1 MLTLPSWV
9 SLRINTMLQLVFS
22 VPIIAGSAV
31 FFLPVKLGRSILM
44 ATAFLHSSITALE
57 WFHVTGPL
65 QTKYFSNTPEGMLVL
80 AIMSFLF
87 LFISLYTVF
96 YMAEVEMS
104 KEPIFNASMMLFLG
118 AMSMVAVAD
127 HIIML
132 WVAVEA
138 TTLTSAPLIFVHRSK
153 ESLEATWKYVLICSV
168 GIALAL
174 LGCFFIIFS
183 MEMVNIHVP
192 ISFSSL
198 NVVATQLNPVWLK
211 AGFVFIVIGYGTK
224 MGLAP
229 MHTWLPDAH
238 SEAPSPASALLSG
251 ALLNCAFLGVYRCH
265 QLMFNAGLGAYSS
278 NVLIAFG
285 LTSMLVSAVF
295 ILNQTDYKRML
306 AYSSIENMGIIA
318 VGIGIGGIAAFGAML
333 HMIHHSLV
341 KSSLFLSAGNILLG
355 YGTKSIAKTRGMLK
369 LFPRTA
375 LTFFAGFAGIS
386 GFPPFGLFISEFLI
400 ILGAIKA
407 GRYVAISIFIL
418 SLILIFAGASRL
430 AMQMIF
436 SDRENVEQL
445 IPERWKRT
453 LPPIV
458 LLLTSLALVIWLPD
472 SLYLTIQNAISSI
485 GGTVNG

>member
-1 MLTLPSWV
+1 
-9 SLRINTMLQLVFS
+9 MLQLVFLI
-22 VPIIAGSAV
+22 PIIAGIAV
-31 FFLPVKLGRSILM
+31 FFLPVKIGRLAFI
-44 ATAFLHSSITALE
+44 ATALFHLFVTALE
-57 WFHVTGPL
+57 WFHVTEPL
-65 QTKYFSNTPEGMLVL
+65 HSKYFSNTPEGMLVL

-87 LFISLYTVF
+87 LFISIYTVF
-96 YMAEVEMS
+96 YMAEVEMT
-104 KEPIFNASMMLFLG
+104 KEPIFNGSMLLFLG
-118 AMSMVAVAD
+118 AMSMVAIAD

-132 WVAVEA
+132 WVAIEA
-138 TTLTSAPLIFVHRSK
+138 TTLMSAPLIFVHRSK
-153 ESLEATWKYVLICSV
+153 ASLEATWKYVLICSV

-183 MEMVNIHVP
+183 METSDLHVP

-198 NVVATQLNPVWLK
+198 NGVAAQLNHVWLK
-211 AGFVFIVIGYGTK
+211 AGFIFIVIGYGTK

-265 QLMFNAGLGAYSS
+265 QLMFNAGLGDYSS

-285 LTSMLVSAVF
+285 LASMLVSAVF

-318 VGIGIGGIAAFGAML
+318 VGIGIGGLAAFGAML

-355 YGTKSIAKTRGMLK
+355 YGTKSIDKTRGMLR
-369 LFPRTA
+369 LFPKTGI
-375 LTFFAGFAGIS
+375 TFFAGFAGIS
-386 GFPPFGLFISEFLI
+386 GFPPFGLFVSELLI

-407 GRYVAISIFIL
+407 GRYVVITIFIF

-430 AMQMIF
+430 VLQMVF
-436 SDRENVEQL
+436 SEPENDDKLV
-445 IPERWKRT
+445 PERWTRA
-453 LPPIV
+453 LPPII

-472 SLYLTIQNAISSI
+472 SLYQTIQNAISSI

>member
-1 MLTLPSWV
+1 
-9 SLRINTMLQLVFS
+9 MLQLVFYIPLI
-22 VPIIAGSAV
+22 VGIAV
-31 FFLPVKLGRSILM
+31 FFLPAKAGRLALFS
-44 ATAFLHSSITALE
+44 TAVIHAVFTALE
-57 WFHVTGPL
+57 WFKISGPL
-65 QTKYFSNTPEGMLVL
+65 HTKYFSNSPEGMLVL
-80 AIMSFLF
+80 GILSFLF

-96 YMAEVEMS
+96 YMDEVEMS
-104 KEPIFNASMMLFLG
+104 KEPVFNGSMLLFLA
-118 AMSMVAVAD
+118 AMSMVAIAD

-138 TTLTSAPLIFVHRSK
+138 TTLMSAPLIFVHRSK

-174 LGCFFIIFS
+174 LGCFFVIFS
-183 MEMVNIHVP
+183 MEMSNVHVP
-192 ISFSSL
+192 ITFSSL
-198 NVVATQLNPVWLK
+198 TTVASQLDPIWLK
-211 AGFVFIVIGYGTK
+211 AGFIFIVIGFGTK

-251 ALLNCAFLGVYRCH
+251 ALLNCAFLAVYRCH
-265 QLMFNAGLGAYSS
+265 QLMYAAGLGEYSS

-285 LTSMLVSAVF
+285 LASMLVSAVF

-318 VGIGIGGIAAFGAML
+318 VGIGIGGLAAFGAML

-355 YGTKSIAKTRGMLK
+355 YGTKAIDKTGGMLRLIPK
-369 LFPRTA
+369 TGV
-375 LTFFAGFAGIS
+375 TFFAGFAGIS
-386 GFPPFGLFISEFLI
+386 GFPPFGLFVSELLI

-407 GRYVAISIFIL
+407 GRYVAIGIFIF
-418 SLILIFAGASRL
+418 SLILIFAGASKL
-430 AMQMIF
+430 VMKMVF
-436 SDRENVEQL
+436 SEKENDDVL
-445 IPERWKRT
+445 VPEKWTRA
-453 LPPIV
+453 LPPII

-472 SLYLTIQNAISSI
+472 SIYQTIQNAISSI

>member
-1 MLTLPSWV
+1 
-9 SLRINTMLQLVFS
+9 MLQLVFLI
-22 VPIIAGSAV
+22 PFIAGLTV
-31 FFLPVKLGRSILM
+31 YFLPVKTGRVVLL
-44 ATAFLHSSITALE
+44 ATAIIHASLTAAE
-57 WFHVTGPL
+57 WFHLTGPL
-65 QTKYFSNTPEGMLVL
+65 QTKYFSHTPEGMLVL

-87 LFISLYTVF
+87 LLISIYTIF
-96 YMAEVEMS
+96 YMIEVEMS
-104 KEPIFNASMMLFLG
+104 KESVFNASMLLFLG
-118 AMSMVAVAD
+118 AMSMVAIAD

-138 TTLTSAPLIFVHRSK
+138 TTLMSAPLIFVHRSK

-183 MEMVNIHVP
+183 MEMSDIHVP

-198 NVVATQLNPVWLK
+198 NSVADQLNHVWLK
-211 AGFVFIVIGYGTK
+211 ASFIFIVIGYGTK

-265 QLMFNAGLGAYSS
+265 QLMVNAGLGGYSS

-285 LTSMLVSAVF
+285 LLSMLVSAVF

-318 VGIGIGGIAAFGAML
+318 VGIGIGGLAAFGAML

-355 YGTKSIAKTRGMLK
+355 YGTKSIAKTRGMLG
-369 LFPRTA
+369 LFPKTA
-375 LTFFAGFAGIS
+375 VTFFAGFAGIS
-386 GFPPFGLFISEFLI
+386 GFPPFGLFISELLI
-400 ILGAIKA
+400 ILGAIQA
-407 GRYVAISIFIL
+407 GRYVVISIFIFC
-418 SLILIFAGASRL
+418 LILIFAGASRL
-430 AMQMIF
+430 AMQMVF
-436 SDRENVEQL
+436 SNKESDEKLVSENWG
-445 IPERWKRT
+445 RA
-453 LPPIV
+453 LPPII
-458 LLLTSLALVIWLPD
+458 LLLTSLALVIWMPD